1 MKLHFND
8 LFLHRD
14 DQVFPKFD
22 MISGGALYKK
32 GEGFPE
38 TNTVFGASYATLLN
52 HDFEVAD
59 LLGGGYEIK
68 AYYVR

>member
-1 MKLHFND
+1 MKLHFD
-8 LFLHRD
+8 ELFLHRED
-14 DQVFPKFD
+14 RVFPKFD
-22 MISGGALYKK
+22 VTSSGTIYKK

-52 HDFEVAD
+52 HDFEVAG
-59 LLGGGYEIK
+59 LPASGYEIK